1 MEMRR
6 IILAAVLA
14 LAAISPALAQ
24 TQRIAGTIER
34 LTEDGMIVEPSG
46 GGDKFEV
53 VLADK
58 LTVFD
63 VSKAA
68 LTDIKPGA
76 FIGVGATPRPDGSQ
90 RAIQVTLLAE
100 SQRGLNEGHR
110 PWDRAPNGTMTNGTV
125 DETVASVD
133 GPVVTVKYKGG
144 EKKIVVP
151 SDATILGY
159 SPGDRSELKPGVQ
172 VAIAGAKK
180 RSDGR
185 FDADRVN
192 VGHGDVIPR

>member
-1 MEMRR
+1 MKK
-6 IILAAVLA
+6 IVLAAA
-14 LAAISPALAQ
+14 LTLLTFTPTLAQ

-34 LTEDGMIVEPSG
+34 MTEDGMTVQPVV

-63 VSKAA
+63 VSKAK
-68 LTDIKPGA
+68 LSDIKPGA
-76 FIGVGATPRPDGSQ
+76 FIGVGATPLPDGSQ
-90 RAIQVTLLAE
+90 RAIQVTLLNE
-100 SQRGLNEGHR
+100 SQRGSEGHR

-133 GPVVTVKYKGG
+133 GPVLTVKYKGG

-151 SDATILGY
+151 TDATILGY
-159 SPGDRSELKPGVQ
+159 SVGDRSELKPGAR
-172 VAIAGAKK
+172 VAISGAKK

-192 VGHGDVIPR
+192 VGHGDVVPR